1 VAGNAIE
8 VERLSKRYRLG
19 EDRPGRSLREVL
31 ATSARR
37 ITGRAEPRSRE
48 ELWALRDIDFA
59 VAEGESIGV
68 IGRNGA
74 GKSTLL
80 KILSR
85 ITEPTTGVARMR
97 GRVAAL
103 LEVGTG
109 FHPEL
114 TGRENVYLNGAILG
128 MTRRDITRRFDDI
141 IAFAGV
147 ERFVETPVKRYS
159 SGMYLRLAFAV
170 AAHLEPDILVVDEVL
185 AVGDAE
191 FQSKCLRR
199 MESVEQEGRTVV
211 FVSHNLEAINRLC
224 KQTVWLDGGRI
235 ASVGPAHEVID
246 AYLGAQVSRDFAAK
260 EQQEGP
266 IALEDVTVTDLVGRP
281 LDVFRRDRPFLLE
294 MRYTIRAPVPGL
306 DLTAALVNAR
316 GVEVLNEHWSD
327 TCSERIGDPGRYV
340 ARLEVPAIL
349 NAGDYVVAVWFG
361 TAYETFIWEAAV
373 RRFRLEGDVKT
384 RPHRAIA
391 LGLPWQVEPSDEA
404 PRPPTPRDGSASE
417 WAPHPDR
424 DFE

>member
-1 VAGNAIE
+1 VTSDAIE

-19 EDRPGRSLREVL
+19 EDRPGRSIREAL
-31 ATSARR
+31 TASARR
-37 ITGRAEPRSRE
+37 IARRAEPRPRE
-48 ELWALRDIDFA
+48 ELWALRDIDLR

-85 ITEPTTGVARMR
+85 ITEPTAGLSRTR
-97 GRVAAL
+97 GRLAAL

-128 MTRRDITRRFDDI
+128 MGRRDIDTRFEEI
-141 IAFAGV
+141 IAFAGT
-147 ERFVETPVKRYS
+147 ERFVDTPVKRYS
-159 SGMYLRLAFAV
+159 SGMYLRLAFSV

-185 AVGDAE
+185 AVGDSE
-191 FQSKCLRR
+191 FQSRCMRR
-199 MESVEQEGRTVV
+199 MESVGREGRTVV
-211 FVSHNLEAINRLC
+211 FVSHNLDAVSRLC
-224 KQTVWLDGGRI
+224 ERVVWLEDGVVK
-235 ASVGPAHEVID
+235 SLGPTSEGID
-246 AYLGAQVSRDFAAK
+246 AYLDAQVVRDFASV
-260 EQQEGP
+260 QHQDGP
-266 IALEDVTVTDLVGRP
+266 VLLEDVALSDLEGRP
-281 LDVFRRDRPFLLE
+281 FEVLRRDRPFMLE
-294 MRYTIRAPVPGL
+294 IRYAVRVPVKGL

-327 TCSERIGDPGRYV
+327 TSHERPGEPGRYV
-340 ARLEVPAIL
+340 ARLEVPPVL
-349 NAGDYVVAVWFG
+349 NAGEYVVAVWFG
-361 TAYETFIWEAAV
+361 TAYETLVWEGAA

-391 LGLPWQVEPSDEA
+391 LGLPWRVERTGAVSTPGDANASKSA
-404 PRPPTPRDGSASE
+404 PRSGDDTE
-417 WAPHPDR
+417 
-424 DFE
+424 

>member
-1 VAGNAIE
+1 VGNNAIE

-19 EDRPGRSLREVL
+19 EDRPGRSLREAL
-31 ATSARR
+31 TSSARR
-37 ITGRAEPRSRE
+37 VTGRAEPRSRE
-48 ELWALRDIDFA
+48 QLWALRDIDLA

-85 ITEPTTGVARMR
+85 ITEPTAGVARMR

-114 TGRENVYLNGAILG
+114 TGRENIYLNGAILG
-128 MTRRDITRRFDDI
+128 MTRRDIRRCFDEI
-141 IAFAGV
+141 VTFAGV
-147 ERFVETPVKRYS
+147 ERFIETPVKRYS

-199 MESVEQEGRTVV
+199 MESVEREGRTVV
-211 FVSHNLEAINRLC
+211 FVSHNLDAVNRLC
-224 KQTVWLDGGRI
+224 QRAVWLDHGTV
-235 ASVGPAHEVID
+235 ASLGPTTEVVD
-246 AYLGAQVSRDFAAK
+246 AYLGAQVARDFAAS
-260 EQQEGP
+260 QAQGGP
-266 IALEDVTVTDLVGRP
+266 VSLEDVTVTDLSGRS
-281 LDVFRRDRPFLLE
+281 LDVFRRDRPFLVEL
-294 MRYTIRAPVPGL
+294 RYTVRTPVPGL

-327 TCSERIGDPGRYV
+327 TCPERIGHPGRYV
-340 ARLEVPAIL
+340 ARLEVPPVL
-349 NAGDYVVAVWFG
+349 NAGDYVIAVWFG
-361 TAYETFIWEAAV
+361 TAYETFIWETAA

-391 LGLPWQVEPSDEA
+391 LGLPWQV
-404 PRPPTPRDGSASE
+404 G
-417 WAPHPDR
+417 PD
-424 DFE
+424 DDSVGGPE

>member
-1 VAGNAIE
+1 VGENAIE

-19 EDRPGRSLREVL
+19 EDRPGRSLREALTV
-31 ATSARR
+31 SARR
-37 ITGRAEPRSRE
+37 VTGRAEPRSRE
-48 ELWALRDIDFA
+48 QLWALRDIDLA

-68 IGRNGA
+68 IGSNGA

-85 ITEPTTGVARMR
+85 ITEPTAGVARTR

-128 MTRRDITRRFDDI
+128 MTRRDISRRFEDI

-147 ERFVETPVKRYS
+147 ERFIETPVKRYS
-159 SGMYLRLAFAV
+159 SGMYLRLAFSV

-199 MESVEQEGRTVV
+199 MESVEREGRTVV
-211 FVSHNLEAINRLC
+211 FVSHNLDAVNRLC
-224 KQTVWLDGGRI
+224 QRAVWLERGTV
-235 ASVGPAHEVID
+235 ASLGPTTEVVD
-246 AYLGAQVSRDFAAK
+246 AYLGAHVARDFAAS
-260 EQQEGP
+260 QPQGGP
-266 IALEDVTVTDLVGRP
+266 VSLEDVTVMDLSGRP
-281 LDVFRRDRPFLLE
+281 LDVFRRDRPFLVEL
-294 MRYTIRAPVPGL
+294 RYTVRTPVPGL

-327 TCSERIGDPGRYV
+327 TCPERIGDPGRYV
-340 ARLEVPAIL
+340 ARLEVPPVL
-349 NAGDYVVAVWFG
+349 NAGDYVVAVWLG
-361 TAYETFIWEAAV
+361 TAYETFIWETAA
-373 RRFRLEGDVKT
+373 RRFRLAGDVKT

-391 LGLPWQVEPSDEA
+391 LGLPWQVEPEE
-404 PRPPTPRDGSASE
+404 SAGDPE
-417 WAPHPDR
+417 
-424 DFE
+424 